1 MNQRPPTAAV
11 MNHPVQIFPREET
24 LMDALPLTPGELV
37 CLGSSL
43 AFSGLFYYLHRKKA
57 KVVAKIQEAPKLQVN
72 ESLPGILSATGSSC
86 LPYVAIEGV
95 VQPVEAALT
104 SPYHEELQGVIERL
118 VLKEHRL
125 IWNSLARSWTDSE
138 RVVLEQVHT
147 VPFVLASPSGEV
159 VGQVSVESP
168 LHAIE
173 LPLET
178 VYERFQ
184 QTSHG
189 FKDLLSH
196 YLSGEKPKGFLETE
210 EMLLVGSSLTGIGEL
225 VLHPDGSLH
234 LQPPADGAGYF
245 LRLGDWQTILAD
257 LQSVSGFWKW
267 ASLLCGLAATAVVL
281 HVLCRAYRRHR
292 IKQEQEAQRRE
303 FEDLRRHQSAGLDPS
318 EEPPENACVI
328 CLTNLRE
335 CVLLPCG
342 HVCCCFRCF
351 QALPRHTCPICRS
364 SIDRVVPLYQA

>member
-1 MNQRPPTAAV
+1 
-11 MNHPVQIFPREET
+11 
-24 LMDALPLTPGELV
+24 MDTLPLTPGELV

-57 KVVAKIQEAPKLQVN
+57 KVVTKIQEAPKLQVN
-72 ESLPGILSATGSSC
+72 DSLPSILSATGSSC
-86 LPYVAIEGV
+86 LGYVAIEGV

-147 VPFVLASPSGEV
+147 VPFVLASPSGKAS
-159 VGQVSVESP
+159 GQVCVESP
-168 LHAIE
+168 LHAVE
-173 LPLET
+173 LPVET

-225 VLHPDGSLH
+225 TLHRDGSLH
-234 LQPPADGAGYF
+234 LQPPADGTGYF
-245 LRLGDWQTILAD
+245 LRLGDWETILAD
-257 LQSVSGFWKW
+257 LRSVSSFWKW
-267 ASLLCGLAATAVVL
+267 ASLLCGLAAAAVIL
-281 HVLCRAYRRHR
+281 RALCRAYHRH
-292 IKQEQEAQRRE
+292 KVHQEQEAQRQE
-303 FEDLRRHQSAGLDPS
+303 FENLRHQQSAGLDLS

-328 CLTNLRE
+328 CLTSLRE

-351 QALPRHTCPICRS
+351 QAFPNRTCPICRS
-364 SIDRVVPLYQA
+364 PIDRVVPLYQA

>member
-1 MNQRPPTAAV
+1 MP
-11 MNHPVQIFPREET
+11 
-24 LMDALPLTPGELV
+24 MDALPITQGELL

-43 AFSGLFYYLHRKKA
+43 AFSGLFYYLHRRKA
-57 KVVAKIQEAPKLQVN
+57 KVASKIQEAPKLQVGDD
-72 ESLPGILSATGSSC
+72 LTGILSATGTGC
-86 LPYVAIEGV
+86 LSYVAIEGI
-95 VQPVEAALT
+95 VQPTEVALS
-104 SPYHEELQGVIERL
+104 SPYHQDLWGVIDRQ

-147 VPFVLASPSGEV
+147 APFVLASPGGKAAGPV
-159 VGQVSVESP
+159 VVESP

-189 FKDLLSH
+189 FKDLLGH

-225 VLHPDGSLH
+225 ALHPDGSLH
-234 LQPPADGAGYF
+234 LQPPADGSGYF
-245 LRLGDWQTILAD
+245 LCLGDWQALLD
-257 LQSVSGFWKW
+257 ELQSASSFWKW
-267 ASLLCGLAATAVVL
+267 ATLLCGLVAATVL
-281 HVLCRAYRRHR
+281 LRALCRAYRRHR
-292 IKQEQEAQRRE
+292 LKQEEENERRA
-303 FEDLRRHQSAGLDPS
+303 FEDLRSHEEPVSETG
-318 EEPPENACVI
+318 EEPPTSVCVI
-328 CLTNLRE
+328 CLAEPRQ

-351 QALPRHTCPICRS
+351 QALPRRTCPICRS
-364 SIDRVVPLYQA
+364 PIDRVVPLYQA

>member
-1 MNQRPPTAAV
+1 MLGPLLQESSSAWDQAWLSLASSITCTGRRLRWWPRSRRLQNFRSATICVAFSLPQGAAASA
-11 MNHPVQIFPREET
+11 M
-24 LMDALPLTPGELV
+24 LPLKEWYSPL
-37 CLGSSL
+37 
-43 AFSGLFYYLHRKKA
+43 
-57 KVVAKIQEAPKLQVN
+57 EAP
-72 ESLPGILSATGSSC
+72 
-86 LPYVAIEGV
+86 
-95 VQPVEAALT
+95 LT
-104 SPYHEELQGVIERL
+104 SPYHKELQGVIERL

-147 VPFVLASPSGEV
+147 VPFVLTAP
-159 VGQVSVESP
+159 GQRGLGPVSVDSP
-168 LHAIE
+168 LDAVE

-225 VLHPDGSLH
+225 ALRPDGSLH
-234 LQPPADGAGYF
+234 LQPPSDGTAYF
-245 LRLGDWQTILAD
+245 LRLGDWQTLLAD
-257 LQSVSGFWKW
+257 LQSASNFWKW
-267 ASLLCGLAATAVVL
+267 AALVCGLVSAAAVL
-281 HVLCRAYRRHR
+281 HALGRAYQHRRLKR
-292 IKQEQEAQRRE
+292 EKEAQRRE
-303 FEDLRRHQSAGLDPS
+303 YEGLLGQGRPPLDLA

-351 QALPRHTCPICRS
+351 QALPNRTCPICRGA
-364 SIDRVVPLYQA
+364 IERVVPLYQA

>member
-1 MNQRPPTAAV
+1 MYRVLSCCQDLEAGCAS
-11 MNHPVQIFPREET
+11 HREET
-24 LMDALPLTPGELV
+24 QMDALPITPGELV

-43 AFSGLFYYLHRKKA
+43 AFSGLFYYLHRRKA
-57 KVVAKIQEAPKLQVN
+57 KVVANIQEAPKLQVSD
-72 ESLPGILSATGSSC
+72 SLPSILSATSGSC
-86 LPYVAIEGV
+86 LRYVAIEGV
-95 VQPVEAALT
+95 VQPAESALT
-104 SPYHEELQGVIERL
+104 SPYHKELQGVIERL

-125 IWNSLARSWTDSE
+125 VWNSLARSWTDSE

-147 VPFVLASPSGEV
+147 VPFVLTPPSGSPAG
-159 VGQVSVESP
+159 GQVSVESP
-168 LHAIE
+168 LSALE

-189 FKDLLSH
+189 FKDLVGH

-225 VLHPDGSLH
+225 ALRPDGSLH

-245 LRLGDWQTILAD
+245 LRLGDWQTLLAE
-257 LQSVSGFWKW
+257 LESASSFWKW
-267 ASLLCGLAATAVVL
+267 AAALGGLAAGAVLL
-281 HVLCRAYRRHR
+281 HALHRAYRRR
-292 IKQEQEAQRRE
+292 RLKQEAAAERQA
-303 FEDLRRHQSAGLDPS
+303 FDDLRLHKPSALDLS
-318 EEPPENACVI
+318 DEPPEHTCII

-342 HVCCCFRCF
+342 HVCCCFSCF
-351 QALPRHTCPICRS
+351 QALPSRCCPICRGPIS
-364 SIDRVVPLYQA
+364 RVVPLYQA

>member
-1 MNQRPPTAAV
+1 
-11 MNHPVQIFPREET
+11 
-24 LMDALPLTPGELV
+24 MDALPLTPGELV

-57 KVVAKIQEAPKLQVN
+57 KVVTKIQEAPKLQVN
-72 ESLPGILSATGSSC
+72 DSLPSILSATGSSC
-86 LPYVAIEGV
+86 LHYVAIEGV

-147 VPFVLASPSGEV
+147 VPFVLASPSGKAS
-159 VGQVSVESP
+159 GQVCVESP
-168 LHAIE
+168 LHAVE
-173 LPLET
+173 LPVET

-225 VLHPDGSLH
+225 ALHRDGSLH
-234 LQPPADGAGYF
+234 LQPPADGTGYF
-245 LRLGDWQTILAD
+245 LRLGDWETILAD
-257 LQSVSGFWKW
+257 LRSVSSFWKW
-267 ASLLCGLAATAVVL
+267 ASLLCSLAAVAVVL
-281 HVLCRAYRRHR
+281 RALCRAYRRH
-292 IKQEQEAQRRE
+292 KVHQEQEAQRQE
-303 FEDLRRHQSAGLDPS
+303 FENLRRHQSAGLDLS

-328 CLTNLRE
+328 CLTSLRE

-351 QALPRHTCPICRS
+351 QAFPSRTCPICRS
-364 SIDRVVPLYQA
+364 PIDRVVPLYQA

>member
-1 MNQRPPTAAV
+1 
-11 MNHPVQIFPREET
+11 
-24 LMDALPLTPGELV
+24 MDNLPLTPGELI

-57 KVVAKIQEAPKLQVN
+57 KVMAKIQEAPKLQVSA
-72 ESLPGILSATGSSC
+72 SLPSILSATGSGC
-86 LPYVAIEGV
+86 LQYVAIEGV
-95 VQPVEAALT
+95 VQPADVALT
-104 SPYHEELQGVIERL
+104 SPYHQELQGVIERL

-138 RVVLEQVHT
+138 RVVLEQVHS
-147 VPFVLASPSGEV
+147 VPFVLANPSGKAA
-159 VGQVSVESP
+159 GQVSVESP
-168 LHAIE
+168 FQASE
-173 LPLET
+173 LPLEM

-210 EMLLVGSSLTGIGEL
+210 EMLLVGSSLTGLGEL

-234 LQPPADGAGYF
+234 LQPPADGTGYF
-245 LRLGDWQTILAD
+245 LSRGDWQTLLAD
-257 LQSVSGFWKW
+257 MQSVSSLWKW
-267 ASLLCGLAATAVVL
+267 AALLCGLAATAVAFRA
-281 HVLCRAYRRHR
+281 LCRAYRHR
-292 IKQEQEAQRRE
+292 QLRLQQEAQRRE
-303 FEDLRRHQSAGLDPS
+303 FEELSRRRGAEQP
-318 EEPPENACVI
+318 EELLPENACVI
-328 CLTNLRE
+328 CLTSLRE

-351 QALPRHTCPICRS
+351 QALPARTCPICRGP
-364 SIDRVVPLYQA
+364 IDRVVPLYQA

>member
-1 MNQRPPTAAV
+1 
-11 MNHPVQIFPREET
+11 
-24 LMDALPLTPGELV
+24 MDALPITPGELL

-43 AFSGLFYYLHRKKA
+43 AFSGLFFYLHRRKA
-57 KVVAKIQEAPKLQVN
+57 KVAAKIQEAPKLQVGDDL
-72 ESLPGILSATGSSC
+72 SSILSATGSGC
-86 LPYVAIEGV
+86 LRYAAIEGI
-95 VQPVEAALT
+95 VQPAEAALT
-104 SPYHEELQGVIERL
+104 SPYHKELQGVIERL

-125 IWNSLARSWTDSE
+125 VWNSLARSWTDSE

-147 VPFVLASPSGEV
+147 APFVLASPGGKA
-159 VGQVSVESP
+159 VGQVKVESP
-168 LHAIE
+168 LRAIQ

-189 FKDLLSH
+189 FKDLLGH

-245 LRLGDWQTILAD
+245 LRLGDWQTLLAE
-257 LQSVSGFWKW
+257 LESASSFWKW
-267 ASLLCGLAATAVVL
+267 ATLLCGLAAAATLLRA
-281 HVLCRAYRRHR
+281 LCRAYQRHR
-292 IKQEQEAQRRE
+292 LKQEKEEERRA
-303 FEDLRRHQSAGLDPS
+303 FEDLQLHKGLAREAD
-318 EEPPENACVI
+318 EELPASTCVI
-328 CLTNLRE
+328 CLANPRQ

-351 QALPRHTCPICRS
+351 QALPRRTCPMCRS
-364 SIDRVVPLYQA
+364 PIDRVVPLYQA